1 MGASAS
7 GSGLLFPSPLLASPG
22 SPAIDFGDSQLPPPS
37 PAIGPKTAAG
47 VAVGAASVAS
57 GGVNGLGLPAAKYA
71 SPAATGSV
79 REEVPQEAGWAGPP
93 ASTGG
98 VPSAV
103 ACVDAG
109 TGSPVLGSN
118 GRRLP
123 LNARPGQAVQIVS
136 GIVSPLA
143 VLAEEAHGG
152 AAGGEDGAGVDF
164 GHDSSVASI
173 DANHDARPSG
183 VGDGGED
190 AAGPAG
196 PSASRRSA
204 GLAEPLASGTKD
216 LTGGGVAVLP
226 GSEGAPAKHV
236 PAPGSSSSSSVGAR
250 SASTLTGP
258 TAKASPQSILG
269 TADQT
274 STRSLLRLDDASGG
288 LAGAAGGR
296 AGQLRDW
303 PMQDDAAMTV
313 HGGSSSIPLG
323 SSVSV
328 PSVRPDSVAVGSA
341 PGSFLILPLR
351 NSRVGQVAT
360 GAEGSLRRGSGQPPV
375 ILLSSGMATG
385 PRKHDAT

>member
-1 MGASAS
+1 VGDVGDSAS

-22 SPAIDFGDSQLPPPS
+22 SPAMDFGDSQLPPPS
-37 PAIGPKTAAG
+37 PAIAGPQTAAG
-47 VAVGAASVAS
+47 VAAGAASVAA
-57 GGVNGLGLPAAKYA
+57 GGGNGFGLPAAKYA
-71 SPAATGSV
+71 SPAATGSARDEAP
-79 REEVPQEAGWAGPP
+79 REGGWAVPP
-93 ASTGG
+93 ASTSG

-109 TGSPVLGSN
+109 TGSPVPGSN

-123 LNARPGQAVQIVS
+123 LHARPGQAVQIVS

-152 AAGGEDGAGVDF
+152 GAGGEEGAGGEF

-173 DANHDARPSG
+173 DANHGARPSG
-183 VGDGGED
+183 GSDGGDD
-190 AAGPAG
+190 AAGPAA
-196 PSASRRSA
+196 PTASRRRA
-204 GLAEPLASGTKD
+204 GLAEPLADGPKD
-216 LTGGGVAVLP
+216 LTAGGVAVLP
-226 GSEGAPAKHV
+226 GSVGAPAKHV
-236 PAPGSSSSSSVGAR
+236 PTPGSSSSSSVGAR
-250 SASTLTGP
+250 SASTLSGP

-328 PSVRPDSVAVGSA
+328 PSV
-341 PGSFLILPLR
+341 
-351 NSRVGQVAT
+351 
-360 GAEGSLRRGSGQPPV
+360 
-375 ILLSSGMATG
+375 
-385 PRKHDAT
+385 